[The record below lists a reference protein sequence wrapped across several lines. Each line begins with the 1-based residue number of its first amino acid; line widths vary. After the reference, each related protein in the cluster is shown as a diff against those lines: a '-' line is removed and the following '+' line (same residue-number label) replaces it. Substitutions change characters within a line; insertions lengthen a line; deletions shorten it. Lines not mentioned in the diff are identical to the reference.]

1 MGVQKPIYSFYKRSD
16 EPIVEQPLAPAPAPA
31 PLIELEQRLDE
42 EKQIDMNLLYF
53 EELNSYS
60 EIQHYAHKFG
70 SIQVTS
76 KMKYNE
82 HT

>member
-1 MGVQKPIYSFYKRSD
+1 
-16 EPIVEQPLAPAPAPA
+16 
-31 PLIELEQRLDE
+31 
-42 EKQIDMNLLYF
+42 
-53 EELNSYS
+53 LNSYS

-82 HT
+82 HTEARSYAAQTEEVYGFWTKRA